1 MRIKKDIL
9 LLAIVLL
16 FSSLFFIQKINLATA
31 DLGRHLKN
39 GELFFSTLKPISTNF
54 YSYTNPEFKVINH
67 HWGFG
72 PIVYIIYR
80 LSGFIG
86 ISFAYFIMAFIVYL
100 TFSYPVYKRINS
112 TITIFS
118 IILSMPLV
126 SYRVEI
132 RPEIISALFMGLL
145 FNIFYL
151 FKEKKIKIKFVLL
164 LSFLIQV
171 LWVNIH
177 IFFPAGLLI
186 TSIFL
191 FDDLVSSRKNAKN
204 YLLIIVSQVTA
215 LFINPFGLSTV
226 LFPFNILKSY
236 GYRIV
241 ENQSVLFMQNLF
253 PQPIL
258 FLFMSIFVLFALL
271 LIYCVFDD
279 FKAIKKGLI
288 YILPA
293 LIFGLASWKF
303 IRLIPFFG
311 YFSIIGFTFLL
322 NQVFTKRFPG
332 LSLVKLNKSILLL
345 CGSFLALNLFFK
357 NSLYSPIKSN
367 FGFGILPGMLN
378 SLKFFEENKLKGPI
392 FNNYD
397 NGGYLI
403 YGLFPDEKVFVDN
416 RPEAY
421 STKFFSEEYIAVQEV
436 DELWQKELNKYNFNV
451 IYFYR
456 NDLTPWGQQFLEAR
470 VIDPNW
476 KLVYSD
482 DFFLIFTRI
491 LVQ

>member
-1 MRIKKDIL
+1 MRIKKDTL
-9 LLAIVLL
+9 LLIAVLF
-16 FSSLFFIQKINLATA
+16 FSSLFFIQKINLASA

-39 GELFFSTLKPISTNF
+39 GELFFSTFKPIATNF
-54 YSYTNPEFKVINH
+54 YSYTNADFKVINH

-72 PIVYIIYR
+72 SIVYVIY
-80 LSGFIG
+80 LLFGFIG
-86 ISFAYFIMAFIVYL
+86 ISFFYFLMAFIVYL
-100 TFSYPVYKRINS
+100 TFSYPFYKKINP
-112 TITIFS
+112 TITILAIIFS
-118 IILSMPLV
+118 IPLI

-151 FKEKKIKIKFVLL
+151 FKEKKIKLKFVLL

-177 IFFPAGLLI
+177 IFFPTGLLI
-186 TSIFL
+186 ASIFL
-191 FDDLVSSRKNAKN
+191 FDDVVNSRKNAKN
-204 YLLIIVSQVTA
+204 YLLIMAFKVTA

-226 LFPFNILKSY
+226 LFPLNILKSY

-241 ENQSVLFMQNLF
+241 ENQSVLFVQNLF

-258 FLFMSIFVLFALL
+258 FLFMSIFVLFVLL
-271 LIYCVFDD
+271 LVFCIFDD
-279 FKAIKKGLI
+279 FKAVKRNLI
-288 YILPA
+288 YIAPT

-322 NQVFTKRFPG
+322 NQVFTKRFSS

-345 CGSFLALNLFFK
+345 CGSFLVLNLFFK

-367 FGFGILPGMLN
+367 FGFGVLPGMLN

-416 RPEAY
+416 RPEA
-421 STKFFSEEYIAVQEV
+421 
-436 DELWQKELNKYNFNV
+436 
-451 IYFYR
+451 
-456 NDLTPWGQQFLEAR
+456 
-470 VIDPNW
+470 
-476 KLVYSD
+476 
-482 DFFLIFTRI
+482 
-491 LVQ
+491 